1 MNFKSVAVF
10 LLALLLIFGAAF
22 AYLQDVTNPVKSDN
36 TPAGEPA
43 PSPLSGSAGLL
54 LVNPKTDVHLREC
67 AGTACQAIAILEK
80 GSVVRPTGKTASVEN
95 SQGALMPW
103 QEVTFQSGR
112 FCTPSNAPQSECLQ
126 WMDAPAPTGWIS
138 AAHLRTTH

>member
-22 AYLQDVTNPVKSDN
+22 AYLQDVTTPEKGGN
-36 TPAGEPA
+36 TPEGEA
-43 PSPLSGSAGLL
+43 ASSPSGGTGLL

-67 AGTACQAIAILEK
+67 AGTACAAIAILEK
-80 GSVVRPTGKTASVEN
+80 GSVVRPTGKTESVEN

-112 FCTPSNAPQSECLQ
+112 F
-126 WMDAPAPTGWIS
+126 
-138 AAHLRTTH
+138 

>member
-1 MNFKSVAVF
+1 MNFKSVTVF

-22 AYLQDVTNPVKSDN
+22 AYLQDVTTPDKIGN
-36 TPAGEPA
+36 TPEGVP
-43 PSPLSGSAGLL
+43 PSSPSGGTGLL

-67 AGTACQAIAILEK
+67 AGTACPAIAILEK

-112 FCTPSNAPQSECLQ
+112 FCAPSSTPQSECLQ
-126 WMDAPAPTGWIS
+126 WMDAPAPTGWVS
-138 AAHLRTTH
+138 AAHLRTNH

>member
-1 MNFKSVAVF
+1 M
-10 LLALLLIFGAAF
+10 
-22 AYLQDVTNPVKSDN
+22 
-36 TPAGEPA
+36 
-43 PSPLSGSAGLL
+43 L

-67 AGTACQAIAILEK
+67 AGTACASIAILEK

-112 FCTPSNAPQSECLQ
+112 FCPARSVPQSECV
-126 WMDAPAPTGWIS
+126 WWAGAPAPTGWVS
-138 AAHLRTTH
+138 AAHLRTNH